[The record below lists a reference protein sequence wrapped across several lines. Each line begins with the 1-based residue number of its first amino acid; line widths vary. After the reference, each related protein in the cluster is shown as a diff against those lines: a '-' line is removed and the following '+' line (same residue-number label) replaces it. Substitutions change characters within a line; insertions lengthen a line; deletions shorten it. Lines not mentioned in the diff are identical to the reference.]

1 MIDIAIE
8 EFGLNLTSN
17 LSRKFCVSVV
27 IRVTSLKPNSKL
39 CNQYLSLSLATIIP
53 IWLILTRGLI
63 VIIKGLQLIP
73 HSRHLGRF
81 PSLFLLWICIV
92 NEEIV
97 NQIDLKVW
105 QTRHKMYYDDIV
117 LSLELILMWC
127 VISEPYLLPPMI
139 AVFMLETL
147 KSSRRNVKVVC

>member
-1 MIDIAIE
+1 MDFKQKIHWRFGEFYFKTTTSMIAIAIE

-27 IRVTSLKPNSKL
+27 IRVTSLKPNQIFFRRFQIKVDLLSKL

-53 IWLILTRGLI
+53 IWLILTRELI
-63 VIIKGLQLIP
+63 VIIKGLQLTP

-105 QTRHKMYYDDIV
+105 QTRHKMHYDDRR
-117 LSLELILMWC
+117 
-127 VISEPYLLPPMI
+127 
-139 AVFMLETL
+139 
-147 KSSRRNVKVVC
+147 SS